1 MQRKYTIFSLQLLV
15 CLIIAMSG
23 CTSVITKIDRAEA
36 NIESCMLGKLEN
48 LGNQPLSYFISE
60 RGDPTEKSLDVLDSC
75 STPYQYSWEDWLGSF
90 HNKRMTACHFDHW
103 PSDYIVFYVDI
114 NYVDNIGGD
123 TTDGGSA
130 WVSIGTK
137 PSSSW
142 TWSEVNRHCSWA
154 TVRNDS
160 HTPLF
165 SKETV
170 DVLMDAGRASM
181 LDYQKPVEGSNES
194 NVPLSGNPSQ
204 GAGMPAGC
212 NSYDGPDDEGW
223 IQLDSLCKRA
233 WIAQCAIDNGNLRE
247 RESLQR
253 SCAMYN
259 SMRSSQ
265 GIENRVC
272 PYCR

>member
-36 NIESCMLGKLEN
+36 NIESCMLGKLED

-60 RGDPTEKSLDVLDSC
+60 RGDPTEKSLDILDSC

-130 WVSIGTK
+130 
-137 PSSSW
+137 
-142 TWSEVNRHCSWA
+142 C
-154 TVRNDS
+154 D
-160 HTPLF
+160 PLPVTCPLQLIYFAF
-165 SKETV
+165 SNS
-170 DVLMDAGRASM
+170 LRM
-181 LDYQKPVEGSNES
+181 
-194 NVPLSGNPSQ
+194 SG
-204 GAGMPAGC
+204 GAGADTFFLAPGGEDNVIRDFGRGA
-212 NSYDGPDDEGW
+212 D
-223 IQLDSLCKRA
+223 K
-233 WIAQCAIDNGNLRE
+233 IDLTAFEDIR
-247 RESLQR
+247 
-253 SCAMYN
+253 
-259 SMRSSQ
+259 
-265 GIENRVC
+265 
-272 PYCR
+272 